1 MYLNVIQTSRC
12 CLRVKCN
19 YLMKIDFKPWEKC
32 FKGKIPPNDMEIIF
46 LGTSHAV
53 PTKEKNQTSILIR
66 YGSEGILVDCG
77 EGTQRQFKIAG
88 ISPTKITKIL
98 ITHWHGDHILGL
110 PGLLQ
115 TLALGNYSKTL
126 EIYGPRGTKEFMKFM
141 LEMFI
146 FKEKIKVNV
155 HEISEGTFFEN
166 KDFYLEAKRMKHQA
180 PCLAYSLVEKNKFKI
195 DMNKL
200 KKAGFKEGPWLK
212 ELQQGKDGKVD
223 GKKIEVKKFT
233 NEIVGKKISF
243 ILDTAINDNCYKI
256 SENADLLISE
266 ACFLKTE
273 EVLASERD
281 HLTAEQIALVAKKSK
296 VKKLILTHI
305 SQRYDKREK
314 IVLEEDKK
322 IFKNSELAK
331 DFMKIE
337 I

>member
-1 MYLNVIQTSRC
+1 MDKRIEIKTVFSYLF
-12 CLRVKCN
+12 
-19 YLMKIDFKPWEKC
+19 MID
-32 FKGKIPPNDMEIIF
+32 ITF

-53 PTKEKNQTSILIR
+53 PTKEKNQTSILLR

-77 EGTQRQFKIAG
+77 EGTQRQFKIMG

-126 EIYGPRGTKEFMKFM
+126 EIYGPRGTKEFMKLM

-146 FKEKIKVNV
+146 FQEKIKVDV
-155 HEISEGTFFEN
+155 HEVSEGVFFEN
-166 KDFYLEAKRMKHQA
+166 KDFFLEARKMKHQA
-180 PCLAYSLVEKNKFKI
+180 PCLAYSFNEKKKFRI
-195 DMNKL
+195 DIGKL
-200 KKAGFKEGPWLK
+200 KKAGFKQGPWLK
-212 ELQQGKDGKVD
+212 DLQEGKDGKFE
-223 GKKIEVKKFT
+223 GKKIELKKYT
-233 NEIVGKKISF
+233 KEIQGKRISF
-243 ILDTAINDNCYKI
+243 IFDTMINENCLDIAED
-256 SENADLLISE
+256 ADVLISE
-266 ACFLKTE
+266 ACFLKPE
-273 EVLASERD
+273 EALAEERF
-281 HLTAEQIALVAKKSK
+281 HLTAEQIANIAKKAN

-305 SQRYDKREK
+305 SQRYDRKEK
-314 IVLEEDKK
+314 LILDEAKK